1 MQALNNR
8 LLLTK
13 DDHKLLLSY
22 LHGAKDKKTF
32 DRRNAEELQYELKRA
47 KLVKKEDFPGD
58 VVRIN
63 STVRVKMEGKN
74 DVMEL
79 TLVTPDKADIKERKI
94 SVLAPIGTALL
105 GFRKG
110 QRVQWQVPAGKRTF
124 EILEVKN
131 E

>member
-1 MQALNNR
+1 MQTLNNR
-8 LLLTK
+8 LILTK

-22 LHGAKDKKTF
+22 LKGAKDKKTF
-32 DRRNAEELQYELKRA
+32 DHRNAEDLHHELKRA
-47 KLVKKEDFPGD
+47 YLVKKEDFPQD

-63 STVRVKMEGKN
+63 SIVRVKMEGKN
-74 DVMEL
+74 DIMEL
-79 TLVTPDKADIKERKI
+79 ILVTPDKADIREMKI

-110 QRVQWQVPAGKRTF
+110 QRVQWQVPAGSRTF